1 MDINWS
7 TVWSAVGI
15 SLAANIGL
23 SRVLLELSWKTMSD
37 RMLANL
43 TARNQQTLAG
53 YQHELDKMIMVTKVH
68 FETEFSALKTVFEKL
83 SEVRLTMG
91 TLRPTMGFT
100 YEGETKF
107 DKLKDLSERLKRFNV
122 AYNALLETTENLR
135 PFYPKD
141 IYGSLEEC
149 RRTVYLELTQV
160 MTSGD
165 ETFKSSWFQDGRKN
179 MDEFLAAYNKVTDL
193 IREHISRLAVAR

>member
-23 SRVLLELSWKTMSD
+23 SKVLLELSWKTLSD

-43 TARNQQTLAG
+43 TARNQQVLAG

-68 FETEFSALKTVFEKL
+68 FETEFSALKVVFEKL

-91 TLRPTMGFT
+91 SLRPTLGFT
-100 YEGETKF
+100 YQGETQD
-107 DKLKDLSERLKRFNV
+107 DKLKDLSERLKRFNIV
-122 AYNALLETTENLR
+122 YNALLETTENLR

-141 IYGSLEEC
+141 IYEWLEEC
-149 RRTVYLELTQV
+149 RRAAYLELTQV
-160 MTSGD
+160 MTAGD
-165 ETFKSSWFQDGRKN
+165 ETFKSTWYQEGRQN
-179 MDEFLAAYNKVTDL
+179 MDEFLAAYNKLTDL

>member
-1 MDINWS
+1 MGINWS
-7 TVWSAVGI
+7 TVGVSLVVNVG
-15 SLAANIGL
+15 
-23 SRVLLELSWKTMSD
+23 LLTLLLKLSWKTMSD

-68 FETEFSALKTVFEKL
+68 FETEFSALKVVFEKL

-91 TLRPTMGFT
+91 TLRPTIGFT
-100 YEGETKF
+100 HKGETQ
-107 DKLKDLSERLKRFNV
+107 DNKLKDLSERFKRFNT

-141 IYGSLEEC
+141 IYAYSEEC
-149 RRTVYLELTQV
+149 RRTAYLELTQV
-160 MTSGD
+160 MTAGD
-165 ETFKSSWFQDGRKN
+165 ETFKSSWFQEGRHN

>member
-1 MDINWS
+1 MDINWG
-7 TVWSAVGI
+7 TVGI
-15 SLAANIGL
+15 SLATNVGL
-23 SRVLLELSWKTMSD
+23 AALLLRLFWKTLAD

-68 FETEFSALKTVFEKL
+68 FETEFSALKTAFEKL

-91 TLRPTMGFT
+91 TLRPTIGFT
-100 YEGETKF
+100 YEGQTKD
-107 DKLKDLSERLKRFNV
+107 DKLKDLWERLERFKV
-122 AYNALLETTENLR
+122 AYNALLQTTENLR

-149 RRTVYLELTQV
+149 RGAAYLELTQV
-160 MTSGD
+160 MTAGD
-165 ETFKSSWFQDGRKN
+165 ETFKSSWFQ
-179 MDEFLAAYNKVTDL
+179 E
-193 IREHISRLAVAR
+193 AVGT